1 MRCLKILLPFVIS
14 VCAQAQQSFFNVP
27 SITVTRN
34 KEFFFQEQGNFLLDK
49 TNTINFNTA
58 YGIGHNTEIGLN
70 LVGVGLGFVKKN
82 PVLLTNSSDT
92 ASVPYNPL
100 LMFTALKAIAFT
112 EHLSLGLGAQ
122 IGFNPLESY
131 IGTKDVAT
139 LDFANFRFEMPAAH
153 LLVCAGAYYS
163 NRVYMGVNNQVGG
176 LFGFEYTVIE
186 HKLLI
191 MGDWIISKN
200 AASVI
205 VPGFVYHPH
214 HNIALSFG
222 WQLPSPGTSNPQ
234 GLVFELTLG
243 NFSSK

>member
-1 MRCLKILLPFVIS
+1 MTNAVFLFVTGT
-14 VCAQAQQSFFNVP
+14 QAQQSFFNVP
-27 SITVTRN
+27 SITVTRK

-58 YGIGHNTEIGLN
+58 YGLGHDFEVGLN
-70 LVGVGLGFVKKN
+70 LVGVGLGFSKTN
-82 PVLLTNSSDT
+82 PILLTNSSDT
-92 ASVPYNPL
+92 ADVPYNPL
-100 LMFTALKAIAFT
+100 IMLTALKAINLS
-112 EHLSLGLGAQ
+112 EHIALGLGAQ
-122 IGFNPLESY
+122 VGFNPLQSY
-131 IGTKDVAT
+131 VGAKDVAT
-139 LDFANFRFEMPAAH
+139 LDFANFRFEIPKAH
-153 LLVCAGAYYS
+153 LLFCAGAYYS
-163 NRVYMGVNNQVGG
+163 NRVYMGVNNQIGG
-176 LFGFEYTVIE
+176 LLGFEYTLVE
-186 HKLLI
+186 HKLLV

-200 AASVI
+200 AASVV